1 MNMITQKIRT
11 LSIGAFCLLVANTSF
26 ASSVGGDLP
35 WDKFLKTIS
44 DDLSSN
50 VVLAIG
56 IMCIVGCGLTIAFTD
71 LQSGGKRAVTIGIGL
86 SVAFASASLLTKLL
100 VLAQLYFRTAGLILR
115 RKR

>member
-1 MNMITQKIRT
+1 MNTITQKIRT

-56 IMCIVGCGLTIAFTD
+56 IMCVVGCGLTIAFTD

-86 SVAFASASLLTKLL
+86 SIALSGASLLTKFFGSG
-100 VLAQLYFRTAGLILR
+100 AIIF
-115 RKR
+115 